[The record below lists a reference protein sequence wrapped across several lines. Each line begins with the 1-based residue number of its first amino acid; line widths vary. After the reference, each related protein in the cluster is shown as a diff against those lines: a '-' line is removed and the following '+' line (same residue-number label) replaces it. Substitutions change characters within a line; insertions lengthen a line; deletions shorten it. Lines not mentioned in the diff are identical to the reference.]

1 MDTLLWVGLAAALV
15 LIVAMSVWS
24 GIRTRKSGEV
34 KNGVP
39 VVAGIIMGTLVG
51 GSSTIGT
58 AQLAFQ
64 FGMSAWWFTLG
75 GSIACLILA
84 LIYTD
89 PLRRAGCP
97 TLVGIIRREFGSTA
111 GMTAS
116 ILSAVGTFI
125 SIISQLISA
134 TAIIA
139 VVAPSL
145 GMGPAVSAAALL
157 MVLYVVFGGTKGAGI
172 VGIVKTALLY
182 LSMLAC
188 GIMVLMMTGGVHSFR
203 TLVEAIDNPE
213 GVKFFSLFARG
224 VGTDAGA
231 CLSLVLG
238 VLTTQTY
245 AQGVLTAKNDR
256 AGKLGAIVSAFLIP
270 PIGIGGILTGLYM
283 RANASLYPDLTAKT
297 ALTTFITAHFHPLLA
312 GAILGT
318 LFVAVIG
325 TGAGLAL
332 GISSVI
338 NNDIVKKITHRFD
351 EPKKTLAMS
360 RVWIVVVLAAA
371 CVMSAGN
378 LGDTILRFAFMS
390 MGLRGA
396 VVFAPLICALWL
408 PGRVDR
414 GCAVVSILVSPILVL
429 AFGMLDV
436 LPFDPLFIGVLASA
450 VIMLVG
456 FILGQKT
463 DLQRNVH
470 RRN

>member
-1 MDTLLWVGLAAALV
+1 MDTLLWVGLAGALA

-24 GIRTRKSGEV
+24 GSRTKKSGEA
-34 KNGVP
+34 KNGAP

-64 FGMSAWWFTLG
+64 FGLSAWWFTLG

-84 LIYTD
+84 LIYAD
-89 PLRRAGCP
+89 PLRRTGCP
-97 TLVGIIRREFGSTA
+97 TLVGIIRREFGPTA
-111 GMTAS
+111 GMTS
-116 ILSAVGTFI
+116 SVLSAVGTFI

-134 TAIIA
+134 TAVIA
-139 VVAPSL
+139 VVAPAL
-145 GMGPAVSAAALL
+145 GIGAAVIAAALL

-182 LSMLAC
+182 VSMLAC
-188 GIMVLMMTGGVHSFR
+188 GAMVLMMTGGVSSFR
-203 TLVEAIDNPE
+203 ALVEAIDNPE
-213 GVKFFSLFARG
+213 GVRFFSLFARG

-231 CLSLVLG
+231 CLSLILG

-256 AGKLGAIVSAFLIP
+256 AGKLGAIASAFLIP
-270 PIGIGGILTGLYM
+270 PIGVGGILTGLYM
-283 RANASLYPDLTAKT
+283 RANASLYPGLTAKT

-312 GAILGT
+312 GVILGT

-332 GISSVI
+332 GISSII

-360 RVWIVVVLAAA
+360 RVWIVVVLAVA
-371 CVMSAGN
+371 CALSTGN
-378 LGDTILRFAFMS
+378 LGDTILKFAFMS
-390 MGLRGA
+390 MGLRGT
-396 VVFAPLICALWL
+396 VVFVPLICALWL
-408 PGRVDR
+408 PGRISKKF
-414 GCAVVSILVSPILVL
+414 ALASIIISPIVTLL
-429 AFGMLDV
+429 FGIMDI
-436 LPFDPLFIGVLASA
+436 LPFDSLFVGVIVSII
-450 VIMLVG
+450 IMAFG
-456 FILGQKT
+456 YALGGKRQMS
-463 DLQRNVH
+463 H
-470 RRN
+470 G